1 MKCDSK
7 LVLMR
12 VMQVYFI
19 ENSQLHEFW
28 IEKNQIISV
37 KDTGTKLLILGLNQP
52 WHYQCVNNRIPMSY

>member
-12 VMQVYFI
+12 VMHVYFI

-28 IEKNQIISV
+28 IEKNQLIIV

-52 WHYQCVNNRIPMSY
+52 WDYQCVNNRIPMS